1 MNKSCGGYSSRLL
14 CTLLYMRALHD
25 VPESCT
31 HIWWIKK
38 TNNIT
43 PERLILL
50 KRCGSVQLLVFKKL
64 WAEDGAGFF
73 STQTKGEAQFTL
85 SGTDSAGFLK
95 WQRKVAEQQL
105 SKKMAIK
112 PPLSQYLC
120 LTPILS
126 TFPAGMFTPP
136 APREG
141 VKDSEACWV
150 RSGETPASSPGL

>member
-1 MNKSCGGYSSRLL
+1 
-14 CTLLYMRALHD
+14 
-25 VPESCT
+25 
-31 HIWWIKK
+31 
-38 TNNIT
+38 
-43 PERLILL
+43 
-50 KRCGSVQLLVFKKL
+50 
-64 WAEDGAGFF
+64 
-73 STQTKGEAQFTL
+73 
-85 SGTDSAGFLK
+85 
-95 WQRKVAEQQL
+95 
-105 SKKMAIK
+105 MAIK